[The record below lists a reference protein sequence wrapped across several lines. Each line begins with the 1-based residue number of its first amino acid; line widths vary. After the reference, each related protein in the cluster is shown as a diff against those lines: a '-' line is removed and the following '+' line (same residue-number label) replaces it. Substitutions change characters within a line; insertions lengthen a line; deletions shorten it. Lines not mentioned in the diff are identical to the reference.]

1 MAKSID
7 DEFRA
12 YWYKAGRVQ
21 DRAYEDTVHTAER
34 AFKAGA
40 EVVIKRMR
48 NGDSVSDE
56 KGSDDA

>member
-12 YWYKAGRVQ
+12 YWHDTGRIQ
-21 DRAYEDTVHTAER
+21 DRAYEGTVHTAER

-40 EVVIKRMR
+40 DVVIKRLR
-48 NGDSVSDE
+48 DGDSVEDERKSD
-56 KGSDDA
+56 AT